1 MSSLSIA
8 ARIAIALVAAFA
20 LLSFGIAS
28 AQAVTYPNSMDA
40 LGDSITRAFNT
51 CSVSLL
57 DCPENSWSTG
67 TNAAVDS
74 IYQRILA
81 TNLGIGGHEF
91 NDAVSGTKM
100 TNLNSQAT
108 NAVSH
113 HVELVTIL
121 MGSNDACTS
130 SISTMTATST
140 YESQFKTAINTLT
153 SLLPSGAQIAVGSL
167 PNAYRL
173 WELFH
178 TVLAATTT
186 WKLGLICQSLL
197 ENPTST
203 ALADVERRAKFKT
216 REEEYDKVLAGV
228 CTHTTNCKW
237 DNEAGFK
244 SLFTTKDITTRDYFH
259 PSIEGQALIAS
270 TGWTAFGY

>member
-8 ARIAIALVAAFA
+8 TRIAIALLAAFA
-20 LLSFGIAS
+20 LLTFGIAS
-28 AQAVTYPNSMDA
+28 ARAVTYPNSMDA

-51 CSVSLL
+51 CPTSLL

-81 TNLGIGGHEF
+81 TNLGISGHEF

-100 TNLNSQAT
+100 TNLNSQAA

-130 SISTMTATST
+130 SISTMTATAT

-178 TVLAATTT
+178 TNSAATTT
-186 WKLGLICQSLL
+186 WKAGLICQSLL

-216 REEEYDKVLAGV
+216 REEEYDKALATV
-228 CTHTTNCKW
+228 CSHTTNCKW
-237 DNEAGFK
+237 DNDAGFN
-244 SLFTTKDITTRDYFH
+244 SLFTTSDITTRDYFH
-259 PSIEGQALIAS
+259 PSIAGQALIAS
-270 TGWTAFGY
+270 VGWTAFGY